1 MSQSRQVMSLSGA
14 DTSGA
19 GVGAGATGGAH
30 GNAAI
35 MADRAPKLQSAAQYS
50 QWRAQVE
57 VFLSQRGIG
66 DALSKQRTDTEWN
79 QLVAVAMQQLDEDER
94 VALEAL
100 GLKTAATT
108 SSTSSASTDKQR
120 EARRVVSS
128 IVHRS
133 QRAYG
138 YLYQALPDELRP
150 QVAQLPQGFAY
161 GLWRWIEEKYRSKEV
176 DNVSVLFREWSELEQ
191 GDDES
196 FDAYRARVN
205 NVANLLGN
213 ADERP
218 SARMYAY
225 TLLERLRPH
234 YKPVVL
240 ALQNSSLM
248 KKTKTIAVPKVEKTE
263 LDIDWIEVTRQVNAH
278 ERSEQ
283 RQCENE
289 DRQSSGGAMSAV
301 RAYSATQQRTG
312 RDKNAS
318 TIRNGAWQQPGE
330 QCRDLPAW
338 KVRVNRDASIAT
350 SMDTLVRTARDHG
363 ERGTRDGPNRKR
375 TLVPNKK
382 KEP

>member
-1 MSQSRQVMSLSGA
+1 M
-14 DTSGA
+14 
-19 GVGAGATGGAH
+19 
-30 GNAAI
+30 
-35 MADRAPKLQSAAQYS
+35 
-50 QWRAQVE
+50 
-57 VFLSQRGIG
+57 
-66 DALSKQRTDTEWN
+66 
-79 QLVAVAMQQLDEDER
+79 
-94 VALEAL
+94 
-100 GLKTAATT
+100 
-108 SSTSSASTDKQR
+108 
-120 EARRVVSS
+120 
-128 IVHRS
+128 
-133 QRAYG
+133 
-138 YLYQALPDELRP
+138 
-150 QVAQLPQGFAY
+150 
-161 GLWRWIEEKYRSKEV
+161 
-176 DNVSVLFREWSELEQ
+176 SVLFREWSELEQ

-338 KVRVNRDASIAT
+338 NSQGQPRCFNCNQYGHIGKDCTRPRRTRNSRWTEQEEDARSEQEEGTVEAARAA
-350 SMDTLVRTARDHG
+350 VVQRTNYSNYSD
-363 ERGTRDGPNRKR
+363 
-375 TLVPNKK
+375 LCM
-382 KEP
+382 